1 MFTKVR
7 VRDLALLLR
16 HPRVQNCFV
25 TTRCHASTQTSKIY
39 EIRHYRMHVHT
50 VKTFLEM
57 AKQSM
62 PVRTSYSKMVGFWTT
77 ELGDGIND
85 IVHIWEYGS
94 LDERRRVRQALA
106 TDRRWQDDFIAHI
119 MPMCLMQ
126 RNNVLQCMPGTDIVY
141 PKPDSGSYELQEV
154 KYNQNLAKA
163 ADCVKGISR
172 PGSQLLAC
180 WSNVLSRQN
189 HGLLL
194 WHHKELD
201 NILETQS
208 PVKEIEIKKRK
219 LLTPQ
224 SFSVM
229 R

>member
-1 MFTKVR
+1 
-7 VRDLALLLR
+7 
-16 HPRVQNCFV
+16 
-25 TTRCHASTQTSKIY
+25 
-39 EIRHYRMHVHT
+39 
-50 VKTFLEM
+50 
-57 AKQSM
+57 
-62 PVRTSYSKMVGFWTT
+62 
-77 ELGDGIND
+77 
-85 IVHIWEYGS
+85 
-94 LDERRRVRQALA
+94 
-106 TDRRWQDDFIAHI
+106 

-126 RNNVLQCMPGTDIVY
+126 RNNVLQFLPDTDVVY

-172 PGSQLLAC
+172 PAQLLAC

-201 NILETQS
+201 NILDTQS

-219 LLTPQ
+219 RLTPQ